1 MNEGVI
7 NQWLVEEGAYVEK
20 GQELATVETE
30 KVAYDV
36 ESPEAGYLHIVVAEG
51 ETVPCETLIARFAET
66 EAELATLQSAG
77 DTPAAVTAN
86 EAEQAAPV
94 AASPAPKVKD
104 SSARVIA
111 SPLARHL
118 ARDANLDL
126 HGVTGTGPGGRIVKR
141 DVLPLLAAP
150 QTSDA
155 VLARVPFTG
164 MRKTIAD
171 RMTASLQSTA
181 QLSGNWESDIT
192 AMMAFRQE
200 YVRREA
206 ELGTRVSVN
215 ALIARAMAYAIKQVP
230 VANSCLE
237 NDEIVIDTRTPAQE
251 DINVDDADFEV
262 TLRDGGVVTVELQKG
277 DSEPYR
283 FRPKTNT
290 IKADSNA
297 ISVSQSNDVT
307 RYISSIDNMRASIK
321 TIGDEERNY
330 LPLWMRTAQT
340 GFEELDYITAIPVC
354 YCKPGESATIINN
367 IKNYGFD
374 PKLINYDIDRYI
386 VKRTEN
392 SDVEKFVLFANYQF
406 NV

>member
-1 MNEGVI
+1 MLKEDQKTYYKNFISDPEVFTPNKIYRPSDPTFGIQQNLDMLVYAGV
-7 NQWLVEEGAYVEK
+7 
-20 GQELATVETE
+20 
-30 KVAYDV
+30 
-36 ESPEAGYLHIVVAEG
+36 EASGID
-51 ETVPCETLIARFAET
+51 RF
-66 EAELATLQSAG
+66 
-77 DTPAAVTAN
+77 
-86 EAEQAAPV
+86 V
-94 AASPAPKVKD
+94 AASTKGHKRKKYILGDIKSAVAKESATSDTVYEVIYIEVKD
-104 SSARVIA
+104 PANSPIA
-111 SPLARHL
+111 
-118 ARDANLDL
+118 N
-126 HGVTGTGPGGRIVKR
+126 
-141 DVLPLLAAP
+141 
-150 QTSDA
+150 
-155 VLARVPFTG
+155 
-164 MRKTIAD
+164 RKT
-171 RMTASLQSTA
+171 ASSFQIKNKEKITVDSVQYAAVDDATRFGA
-181 QLSGNWESDIT
+181 GYDQL
-192 AMMAFRQE
+192 A
-200 YVRREA
+200 V
-206 ELGTRVSVN
+206 GTRAVVRFVFS
-215 ALIARAMAYAIKQVP
+215 
-230 VANSCLE
+230 E

-340 GFEELDYITAIPVC
+340 GFEELDYITAIPIC